1 VGDFRFELR
10 EEPFD
15 GEVRL
20 IVEGEL
26 DLGTVEDLE
35 SRLGELREDGQA
47 VLLDLSPLAFMD
59 SSGLRAL
66 MLAREDAD
74 RDGWGLRIVPPR
86 GDAREVLRISGVEP
100 FLPLVEESD
109 L

>member
-1 VGDFRFELR
+1 VDDFRFELR
-10 EEPFD
+10 EEPFN

-20 IVEGEL
+20 IVDGEL

-35 SRLGELREDGQA
+35 RRLTELREGGQA
-47 VLLDLSPLAFMD
+47 VLLDLTPLSFMD

-66 MLAREDAD
+66 MLAREEAD
-74 RDGWGLRIVPPR
+74 RSGSGLRIVPPR

-100 FLPLVEESD
+100 FLPLVEEVD